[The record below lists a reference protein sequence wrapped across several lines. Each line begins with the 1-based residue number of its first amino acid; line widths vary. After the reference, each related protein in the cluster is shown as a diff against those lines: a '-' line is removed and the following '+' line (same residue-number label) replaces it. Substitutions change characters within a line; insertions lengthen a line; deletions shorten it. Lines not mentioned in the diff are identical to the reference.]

1 MMSTTHTDVDLDQD
15 IDRRIAERVSALRQ
29 ARSFSLA
36 ALAEASGVSKAM
48 ISRVERAESSAS
60 ATLLG
65 RLAAGLGVGLAELLA
80 PPAQPPQ
87 RLRRRAEQPL
97 WRDPDKGYRRR
108 QVAARDADGV
118 ELVEVELPRGVQV
131 PYPPWSGTPYRQR
144 LWLLDGE
151 LQVDYGD
158 ETFRLAPG
166 DALSFA
172 VDRALAFKALG
183 ARGCRYLL
191 VIG

>member
-1 MMSTTHTDVDLDQD
+1 MDPAG
-15 IDRRIAERVSALRQ
+15 IDRQIADRVSALRQ
-29 ARSFSLA
+29 ARGLSLA

-80 PPAQPPQ
+80 PAAEPPQ

-97 WRDPDKGYRRR
+97 WRDPEKGYRRR
-108 QVAARDADGV
+108 QVAARDAGGV

-158 ETFRLAPG
+158 EVFRLAAG

-172 VDRALAFKALG
+172 VDRALTFKAVG

-191 VIG
+191 VIGN